1 MTTAATRKKTTPFTT
16 TLAARSPLAAL
27 AAVALASLAL
37 ASVALAALAGCS
49 ASGPAAEPGASVG
62 GVIAHLSLTSDDFSD
77 GGGLASVFAG
87 GDAAR
92 CAGDNLNPQLR
103 WSGGPT
109 GTASY
114 AIAMND
120 PDARGY
126 SHWLHVD
133 IPADVVSVARGA
145 SASLPGTTG
154 RGTNGTAAYYGPCP
168 PSQHHYVFTVYALD
182 TLLEPGRAL
191 TWDEFA
197 AVADGHVLAE
207 GSITG
212 LYPAP

>member
-1 MTTAATRKKTTPFTT
+1 MRASFFQTTATRRGV
-16 TLAARSPLAAL
+16 AARRSAVALAAL
-27 AAVALASLAL
+27 ALV
-37 ASVALAALAGCS
+37 ALAGCS

-62 GVIAHLSLTSDDFSD
+62 GVIAPLSVSSQDFSD
-77 GGGLASVFAG
+77 GGGLAAMFAG

-92 CAGDNLNPQLR
+92 CAGDNLNPQLT
-103 WSGGPT
+103 WSPGPP

-133 IPADVVSVARGA
+133 IPTDVTSVVRGA
-145 SASLPGTTG
+145 SASLPGTAG

-168 PSQHHYVFTVYALD
+168 PSRHRYVFTVYALD
-182 TLLEPGRAL
+182 TLLKPDHAL

-197 AVADGHVLAE
+197 SAADGHVLAE
-207 GSITG
+207 GSVTG
-212 LYPAP
+212 LYPADPS

>member
-1 MTTAATRKKTTPFTT
+1 MAATRKKATPFTPT
-16 TLAARSPLAAL
+16 LVTRSALAAATL
-27 AAVALASLAL
+27 AAVALAT
-37 ASVALAALAGCS
+37 LAGCS
-49 ASGPAAEPGASVG
+49 ASGPAAGPGASVG
-62 GVIAHLSLTSDDFSD
+62 GMIAPLSVSSEDFSD
-77 GGGLASVFAG
+77 GGGLAATFAG

-92 CAGDNLNPQLR
+92 CAGDNLNPQLA
-103 WSGGPT
+103 WSPGPP

-133 IPADVVSVARGA
+133 IPADLASVARGA

-168 PSQHHYVFTVYALD
+168 PSRHHYVFTVYALD

-191 TWDEFA
+191 TWNEFA
-197 AVADGHVLAE
+197 AAADGHVLAE

-212 LYPAP
+212 LFPPP

>member
-1 MTTAATRKKTTPFTT
+1 
-16 TLAARSPLAAL
+16 
-27 AAVALASLAL
+27 
-37 ASVALAALAGCS
+37 
-49 ASGPAAEPGASVG
+49 
-62 GVIAHLSLTSDDFSD
+62 VIAHLSVTSDDFSD

-103 WSGGPT
+103 WPGGPT

-114 AIAMND
+114 TIAMND

-133 IPADVVSVARGA
+133 IPADVMSVARGA

-168 PSQHHYVFTVYALD
+168 PSRHHYVFTVYALD

-197 AVADGHVLAE
+197 AAADGHVLAE

>member
-1 MTTAATRKKTTPFTT
+1 MSNSTRV
-16 TLAARSPLAAL
+16 ARLAAL
-27 AAVALASLAL
+27 AAAAGLALSLAL
-37 ASVALAALAGCS
+37 AACSNPGGAAA
-49 ASGPAAEPGASVG
+49 PGASLG
-62 GVIAHLSLTSDDFSD
+62 GVTAPLVVTSEDFAD
-77 GGGLASVFAG
+77 GGGLAATFAG

-92 CAGDNLNPQLR
+92 CPGDNLNPQLA
-103 WSGGPT
+103 WSAGPP

-133 IPADVVSVARGA
+133 IPADVLSVARGA

-182 TLLEPGRAL
+182 TLLKPGHAP

-197 AVADGHVLAE
+197 AAADGHVLAE

-212 LYPAP
+212 LFPPP

>member
-1 MTTAATRKKTTPFTT
+1 MTRTPRRARPT
-16 TLAARSPLAAL
+16 ARSALAVAACLAL
-27 AAVALASLAL
+27 AA
-37 ASVALAALAGCS
+37 C
-49 ASGPAAEPGASVG
+49 SGPGDVQAPGSSVG
-62 GVIAHLSLTSDDFSD
+62 AVTATLTVTSEDFVD
-77 GGGLASVFAG
+77 GGGLAATFAG
-87 GDAAR
+87 GDDAR
-92 CAGDNLNPQLR
+92 CAGDNLNPQLA
-103 WSGGPT
+103 WTDGPA

-133 IPADVVSVARGA
+133 IPPSVGSVARGA
-145 SASLPGTTG
+145 SGALPGIAG

-182 TLLEPGRAL
+182 TVLTPDHAL
-191 TWDEFA
+191 TWAEFA
-197 AVADGHVLAE
+197 AAANGHVLAE

-212 LYPAP
+212 LFPAP